1 MCNKQPTGHWSIEV
15 HFDATIVD
23 PVQRFSQAG
32 FYRNDPKHVHT
43 GKCGVVLGAGNKGKP
58 VSPETHFGLCG
69 GGYTHGPLVAAT
81 CKGSAFTRQWG
92 GMEWDGPRRQYST
105 GFGTGVLS
113 ICDTLHLLFEK
124 GMVVFLKHHP
134 IRAYGTATAHRSRL
148 TQRIARHVH
157 DSYVCWLDRPCGS
170 SQSSARACESAP
182 AECDP
187 EGIRI
192 VAGITS
198 ATSSFSSSR
207 SSGAVLLRR

>member
-1 MCNKQPTGHWSIEV
+1 MTWTAQTDRSGSLALPVMSRPVKQPTAHWSIEV

-134 IRAYGTATAHRSRL
+134 IRAYVPP
-148 TQRIARHVH
+148 RIDRT
-157 DSYVCWLDRPCGS
+157 DSTH
-170 SQSSARACESAP
+170 SASPLCTI
-182 AECDP
+182 D
-187 EGIRI
+187 
-192 VAGITS
+192 
-198 ATSSFSSSR
+198 
-207 SSGAVLLRR
+207 